1 MRAIILGSAAG
12 GGFPQ
17 WNCGSD
23 ACERARRDDP
33 MAKRRTQASVAVS
46 ADDRSWILLNAS
58 PDIGQQIQ
66 QTACLRPQPGRRS
79 SPILGVALTGGEV
92 DAIAG
97 LLTLRERQTLN
108 ILATAL
114 THEVLRANPIFNVLS
129 HDVVRRTEVPLGQA
143 VRVVSSDDVDSGLS
157 VELFS
162 VPGKIPLH
170 AERCDA
176 TPSLEESETTVG
188 CAITD
193 GHATLL
199 FIPSCAAV
207 SPALAR
213 RLRGADTVLFDG
225 TLATENE
232 MVDAGLGPKS
242 GSRMGHMSV
251 FGDGGT
257 LASFEGLGVRRRIL
271 IHLNNS
277 NPVLLEDS
285 PEHAAVLAAGWS
297 VAHDGMELAW

>member
-1 MRAIILGSAAG
+1 MTSCGERKSRSAR
-12 GGFPQ
+12 P
-17 WNCGSD
+17 S
-23 ACERARRDDP
+23 
-33 MAKRRTQASVAVS
+33 ASFRPTTSIAVS
-46 ADDRSWILLNAS
+46 PSSCFPSRGRSRFTPAH
-58 PDIGQQIQ
+58 
-66 QTACLRPQPGRRS
+66 
-79 SPILGVALTGGEV
+79 GG
-92 DAIAG
+92 
-97 LLTLRERQTLN
+97 
-108 ILATAL
+108 
-114 THEVLRANPIFNVLS
+114 
-129 HDVVRRTEVPLGQA
+129 
-143 VRVVSSDDVDSGLS
+143 
-157 VELFS
+157 
-162 VPGKIPLH
+162 
-170 AERCDA
+170 DA

-188 CAITD
+188 CAVTD